1 MIFVQLISFKAYH
14 DLERLYNKQV
24 DIEIIYNRKSQ
35 GRTDYECASVMADVH
50 RVLIYLSVLPSF
62 VYIISNTVLRSI
74 LKG

>member
-35 GRTDYECASVMADVH
+35 GRTDYECASVIADVH
-50 RVLIYLSVLPSF
+50 RVLIYLCWRFL
-62 VYIISNTVLRSI
+62 SI
-74 LKG
+74 HITLDLDEF